1 MWFHR
6 SSSLLA
12 AGLLVAASV
21 AAAAEVAVSDAWVR
35 GTVAGQKATGAFM
48 RLTATTDVT
57 LVDAAS
63 SAAKIVEVHEMK
75 QEGGVMKMSAVPRL
89 PLPAGKAV
97 LLQPGG
103 YHVMLMD
110 LTQPLKDGDTVPI
123 TLTFEDKN
131 GAKQTVTVKAIV
143 RPLGK

>member
-1 MWFHR
+1 MPLRCW
-6 SSSLLA
+6 SW
-12 AGLLVAASV
+12 LVAAALV
-21 AAAAEVAVSDAWVR
+21 AAPAFAAGEISVSDAWVR

-57 LVDAAS
+57 LIGAAS
-63 SAAKIVEVHEMK
+63 SAAKIVAVHEMK
-75 QEGGVMKMSAVPRL
+75 QENGVMKMAAVPRL
-89 PLPAGKAV
+89 PLAAGKSV

-110 LTQPLKDGDTVPI
+110 LAQPLKDGDTVPI
-123 TLTFEDKN
+123 TLTFEDK
-131 GAKQTVTVKAIV
+131 GGSKQTLEVKAVV

>member
-1 MWFHR
+1 MSIRR

-12 AGLLVAASV
+12 VVLLVVTSV

-63 SAAKIVEVHEMK
+63 TAAKIVEVHQMK
-75 QEGGVMKMSAVPRL
+75 QEGGVMKMSAVSRL

-110 LTQPLKDGDTVPI
+110 LTQPLKDGDMVPI

-131 GAKQTVTVKAIV
+131 GAKQTVAVKAVV

>member
-57 LVDAAS
+57 LVDTAS
-63 SAAKIVEVHEMK
+63 SAAKIDEVPVE
-75 QEGGVMKMSAVPRL
+75 QLALLGPGQVP
-89 PLPAGKAV
+89 
-97 LLQPGG
+97 PGG
-103 YHVMLMD
+103 YHLMLMD

-131 GAKQTVTVKAIV
+131 GAKQTVAVKAIV